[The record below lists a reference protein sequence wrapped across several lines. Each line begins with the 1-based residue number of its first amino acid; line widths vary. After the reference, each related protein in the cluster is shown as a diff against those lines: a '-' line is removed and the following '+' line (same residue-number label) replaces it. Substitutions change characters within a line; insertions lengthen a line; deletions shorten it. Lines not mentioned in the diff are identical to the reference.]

1 MSSRTWCAPG
11 TAERRERSNH
21 KDARNE
27 PGNWPMIK
35 PIRATGLERL
45 ELQRLR
51 DRVGRLYAA
60 LQEANEAEDP
70 LASGTWAP
78 PVDVCETEKMIS
90 VRVELPGVNADQII
104 IGLSNSKLRIW
115 GEKKR
120 RPNRR
125 RIISYLCSERSFG
138 KFARIVPL
146 RWTVCIRTATAE
158 LDNGVLHIHLPKIED
173 RRGEEVLVAVKDAS
187 S

>member
-1 MSSRTWCAPG
+1 
-11 TAERRERSNH
+11 
-21 KDARNE
+21 
-27 PGNWPMIK
+27 MIK

-45 ELQRLR
+45 EVQRLR

-60 LQEANEAEDP
+60 LQEATEAESP

-78 PVDVCETEKMIS
+78 PVDLCETEQEIS
-90 VRVELPGVNADQII
+90 IRVELPGVTADQIH
-104 IGLSNSKLRIW
+104 IGITNSKLRIW

-138 KFARIVPL
+138 KFGRIVPL

-158 LDNGVLHIHLPKIED
+158 VNNGMLHIRLPKIED
-173 RRGEEVLVAVKDAS
+173 RRGQEVLVTVTDATAE
-187 S
+187 